1 VQFVLNE
8 PNAAFLAD
16 WGMDFAS
23 ILSAEYA
30 DAMLKK
36 ARRSMSIPGL
46 SAPDLTRCSNIKRIR

>member
-1 VQFVLNE
+1 VLNE

-36 ARRSMSIPGL
+36 DAGVCRYLACRHRTLRAAAI
-46 SAPDLTRCSNIKRIR
+46 